1 MNEWKISGE
10 NEEIFG
16 MDLIGRWQHDWQE
29 GWLYKLEGRE
39 SKWQL
44 CIPFHKGETK
54 FQKTLDLIS
63 FHNGWLLLKK
73 FSSDRSWEQGQM
85 GGRHLFDQL
94 CAQPLHHLSV

>member
-63 FHNGWLLLKK
+63 FYNDW
-73 FSSDRSWEQGQM
+73 
-85 GGRHLFDQL
+85 
-94 CAQPLHHLSV
+94 